1 MVLSGLPRE
10 IDALNGATS
19 ETSAPGQPWHPRH
32 NPWLIAISVMLA
44 TFMEVLDTSV
54 ANVSLPHI
62 AGNLSATTDEST
74 WVLTSYLVANAIIL
88 PASGWLSNYFG
99 RKRLLITCIV
109 IFTIASA
116 LAGAAP
122 TLGWLIFAR
131 ALQGAG
137 GGALQPLSQAIL
149 LESFAPAERGVAMA
163 AFGMGVVVAPTIGP
177 TLGGWITDNY
187 SWRWIFYINLPI
199 GLLAILM
206 VRAFV
211 EDPHYIKSAKARVRA
226 NIDYIGFGLMAVWLA
241 TLQVILDRGQEDDW
255 FSAEWIRWTA
265 AISALCM
272 IGFILRELCTDHPI
286 VDLRIL
292 KNRNFAVGLIL
303 MTVIGG
309 ILYSTIVQLPLFMQT
324 LMGYSALLAGY
335 ALSPRGL
342 GSILSMIVIGRITKL
357 VDNRALMV
365 SGFLLL
371 AYSSFQ
377 FGEINLNIGMASV
390 IWPNI
395 LNGIAVSFIFVPLT
409 TVTMGTLH
417 NEQMGNASGIFN
429 LMRNLGGSIGIS
441 AVTTFVARGAQVH
454 QAMMVGHLTPY
465 DPVFQRD
472 LGQIQQALTP
482 QVGSF
487 VAAQQAHGLIYHTLV
502 QQASVWAFVDNFR
515 WIALISLFC
524 VPTVF
529 LFKKVTHPVST
540 PAH

>member
-1 MVLSGLPRE
+1 MS
-10 IDALNGATS
+10 ATP
-19 ETSAPGQPWHPRH
+19 ETSAQGQPWHPRH

-99 RKRLLITCIV
+99 RKRLLIACIG
-109 IFTIASA
+109 IFTVASA

-122 TLGWLIFAR
+122 TLGLLIAAR
-131 ALQGAG
+131 VLQGAG

-177 TLGGWITDNY
+177 TLGGWLTDNY

-199 GLLAILM
+199 GLLAIMM

-211 EDPHYIKSAKARVRA
+211 EDPHYIRSAKERVRG
-226 NIDYIGFGLMAVWLA
+226 NIDYIGFAFMTVWLG
-241 TLQVILDRGQEDDW
+241 TLQVILDKGQEDDW
-255 FSAEWIRWTA
+255 FSANWIRWAA

-272 IGFILRELCTDHPI
+272 LAFIVRELGTEHPI

-292 KNRNFAVGLIL
+292 KNRNFAVGIIL
-303 MTVIGG
+303 MAIVGG
-309 ILYSTIVQLPLFMQT
+309 ILYSTIALLPLFLQT

-335 ALSPRGL
+335 AISPRGL
-342 GSILSMIVIGRITKL
+342 GAILSMIVIGRITKL

-365 SGFLLL
+365 GGFVLL
-371 AYSSFQ
+371 AYSSYLL
-377 FGEINLNIGMASV
+377 GDINLNIGMASV

-409 TVTMGTLH
+409 TVTMSTLH

-441 AVTTFVARGAQVH
+441 AVTTFVARSTQVH
-454 QAMMVGHLTPY
+454 QAMMVEHLTPY
-465 DPVFQRD
+465 NPAYRHE

-482 QVGSF
+482 QVGPF
-487 VAAQQAHGLIYHTLV
+487 LAAQQAHGVIYNTLI
-502 QQASVWAFVDNFR
+502 QQANLWAFVDNFR
-515 WIALISLFC
+515 WVALLSLCC
-524 VPTVF
+524 VPAIF
-529 LFKKVTHPVST
+529 LFKKVRHEKMAA
-540 PAH
+540 AH

>member
-1 MVLSGLPRE
+1 MTAMP
-10 IDALNGATS
+10 
-19 ETSAPGQPWHPRH
+19 ETLAPDQPWRPRH
-32 NPWLIAISVMLA
+32 NPWVIAISVMLA

-99 RKRLLITCIV
+99 RKRLLIACIA

-116 LAGAAP
+116 MAGAAP
-122 TLGWLIFAR
+122 TLGWLIIAR
-131 ALQGAG
+131 TLQGAG

-177 TLGGWITDNY
+177 TLGGWITDSY

-211 EDPHYIKSAKARVRA
+211 EDPHYIKSARDRARA
-226 NIDYIGFGLMAVWLA
+226 NIDYIGFGFMAIWLA
-241 TLQVILDRGQEDDW
+241 TLQVILDRGQEEDW
-255 FSAEWIRWTA
+255 FSAGWICWTA

-272 IGFILRELCTDHPI
+272 IAFIVRELRTDHPI

-292 KNRNFAVGLIL
+292 KNRNFAIGIVLMAIVGA
-303 MTVIGG
+303 V
-309 ILYSTIVQLPLFMQT
+309 LYSTIAQLPLFLQT

-335 ALSPRGL
+335 AISPRGIGAL
-342 GSILSMIVIGRITKL
+342 LSMIVIGRITKL

-365 SGFLLL
+365 GGFLLL
-371 AYSSFQ
+371 AYSSYLL
-377 FGEINLNIGMASV
+377 GNINLDIGMASV
-390 IWPNI
+390 IWPNV
-395 LNGIAVSFIFVPLT
+395 LNGIAMGFIFVPLT
-409 TVTMGTLH
+409 TVTMSTLR
-417 NEQMGNASGIFN
+417 NEQMGNATGIFN

-441 AVTTFVARGAQVH
+441 AVTTLIARWTQVH
-454 QAMMVGHLTPY
+454 QAMMVGHLSPY
-465 DPVFQRD
+465 DPAFQIRT
-472 LGQIQQALTP
+472 GQIQQALTP
-482 QVGSF
+482 QVGSYL
-487 VAAQQAHGLIYHTLV
+487 AAQKANGLIYNTLV
-502 QQASVWAFVDNFR
+502 QQAGVWAFVDNFR
-515 WIALISLFC
+515 WVALISLCC
-524 VPTVF
+524 VPLVLF
-529 LFKKVTHPVST
+529 FKKVRHEPTTVVH
-540 PAH
+540 

>member
-1 MVLSGLPRE
+1 MSATPE
-10 IDALNGATS
+10 TS
-19 ETSAPGQPWHPRH
+19 EPGQPWHPRH
-32 NPWLIAISVMLA
+32 SPWLIAVSVMLA

-99 RKRLLITCIV
+99 RKRLLIACIA

-116 LAGAAP
+116 MAGAAP
-122 TLGWLIFAR
+122 TLGWLIVAR

-177 TLGGWITDNY
+177 TLGGWITDSY

-211 EDPHYIKSAKARVRA
+211 EDPHYIHSAKERARG

-241 TLQVILDRGQEDDW
+241 TLQIILDKGQEDDW
-255 FSAEWIRWTA
+255 FSAKWICWAA

-272 IGFILRELCTDHPI
+272 LAFIIRELRTDHPI

-292 KNRNFAVGLIL
+292 KNRNFAVGIGL
-303 MTVIGG
+303 MAIVGG
-309 ILYSTIVQLPLFMQT
+309 ILYSTIVQLPLFLQT

-342 GSILSMIVIGRITKL
+342 GAILAMIVIGRVTKL

-365 SGFLLL
+365 GGFVLL
-371 AYSSFQ
+371 AYSSYL
-377 FGEINLNIGMASV
+377 FGDINLDIGMASV

-409 TVTMGTLH
+409 TVTMSTLR

-441 AVTTFVARGAQVH
+441 AVTTFIARSTQIH

-465 DPVFQRD
+465 DPAYRHE
-472 LGQIQQALTP
+472 LGYIQQMLTP

-487 VAAQQAHGLIYHTLV
+487 LATQQAHGVIYNTLI
-502 QQASVWAFVDNFR
+502 QQANLWAFVDNFH
-515 WIALISLFC
+515 WVALLSLCC
-524 VPTVF
+524 VPAIF
-529 LFKKVTHPVST
+529 LFKKVRHGKMAA
-540 PAH
+540 AH

>member
-1 MVLSGLPRE
+1 MSAAQENPGLQE
-10 IDALNGATS
+10 
-19 ETSAPGQPWHPRH
+19 PWHPRH

-74 WVLTSYLVANAIIL
+74 WVLTSYLVSNAIIL

-99 RKRLLITCIV
+99 RKRLLIACIA
-109 IFTIASA
+109 IFTAASA
-116 LAGAAP
+116 LAGVAP
-122 TLGWLIFAR
+122 TLGWLIVAR

-163 AFGMGVVVAPTIGP
+163 AFGMGIVVAPTIGP
-177 TLGGWITDNY
+177 TLGGWLTDSY

-206 VRAFV
+206 VQTFV
-211 EDPHYIKSAKARVRA
+211 HDPQYIKSARERVRA

-241 TLQVILDRGQEDDW
+241 TLQVILDKGQEDDW
-255 FSAEWIRWTA
+255 FSAEWIRWA
-265 AISALCM
+265 AAVSVLCM
-272 IGFILRELCTDHPI
+272 IGFIIRELRTGHPI

-292 KNRNFAVGLIL
+292 KNRNFAVGIAL
-303 MTVIGG
+303 MAIIGG
-309 ILYSTIVQLPLFMQT
+309 ILYSTIAQLPLFLQT

-342 GSILSMIVIGRITKL
+342 GSICAMIVIGRITKL
-357 VDNRALMV
+357 VDNRALMAG
-365 SGFLLL
+365 GFLLL

-377 FGEINLNIGMASV
+377 FGNINLSIGMSSV
-390 IWPNI
+390 IWPNV

-409 TVTMGTLH
+409 TVTMGTLR
-417 NEQMGNASGIFN
+417 NEEMGNASGIFN

-441 AVTTFVARGAQVH
+441 AVTTLIARGAQVH

-465 DPVFQRD
+465 RPVFQLE
-472 LGQIQQALTP
+472 LGQLHQALAP
-482 QVGSF
+482 QVGSHL
-487 VAAQQAHGLIYHTLV
+487 ATHQAQALLYNTLV
-502 QQASVWAFVDNFR
+502 QQANVWAFVDNFR
-515 WIALISLFC
+515 WIALISLLC
-524 VPTVF
+524 VPAVF
-529 LFKKVTHPVST
+529 LFRKVAPPVNAAA
-540 PAH
+540 AH